1 VLASVRLRPE
11 GSMGCILYGGSATP
25 ANATQ
30 IVALADVGGM
40 PVSGASL
47 KAEDFES
54 IFRSAEAAPWSC

>member
-1 VLASVRLRPE
+1 
-11 GSMGCILYGGSATP
+11 MGCILYGGSATP